1 MTTNVIAA
9 ADARATFFDILEKA
23 SKLRAIFT
31 ITKKGTAK
39 AVIMSADEFEEWAET
54 LEVMSR
60 SRTVRG
66 IRKGLRELKSGK
78 SVRHG
83 DLFKKKVR

>member
-23 SKLRAIFT
+23 SKLRMIFT
-31 ITKKGTAK
+31 VTKKGTAK

-54 LEVMSR
+54 IEIMASP
-60 SRTVRG
+60 RTVRG
-66 IRKGLRELKSGK
+66 IKKGLKEIKSG
-78 SVRHG
+78 RHVSHAEV
-83 DLFKKKVR
+83 FKKKSR